1 MTAIDNAIAIG
12 TGLGKKYMP
21 NISKD
26 QLSGIAGIIGQIGN
40 DIVDFR
46 QLSDT
51 SNLQSYQNQLAGINR
66 SIWNSDFGSADDI
79 LQTYAFNNPNNIQYN
94 RRERTVGQDLGQIG
108 KDALS
113 GAAIGTNFMPGI
125 GTAIGAAAGA
135 IWGGAKDLFG
145 HWQDRKQNEAALA
158 AANKADLDYL
168 KGIGYGINTYNTK
181 NTLMQDFE
189 YKDMGGSLN
198 HGTHWQDN
206 VILVDA
212 GGTHESNPFGGVL
225 MGMDDQGTPNLVE
238 EGEVIWNDYVFS
250 NRLKVPKT
258 VREKYNLKKDGGPL
272 TFAEGIKAS
281 KQFKTLEELPN
292 DPVTRRTFDAFITD
306 MAMIQEE
313 ERAKE
318 NIRNMGNRFE
328 GGGKFKHGV
337 YDSNWTWKSLA
348 DALSQYTASRGKSKN
363 GKPTFYAI
371 DRNYDFG
378 DYKNIKGLE
387 DAEVSTSFWKKLI
400 SDVNNGDKDAVG
412 FLRAIE
418 NNAGNTESN
427 YFNEDGSLKKG
438 WEETLNRISRDGVMG
453 VNHLVADIN
462 KFVAPENIEEIAT
475 KSSNPADITKGI
487 VQNTDLPFRAMLS
500 KYNLQ
505 PDETEVDEEP
515 IPKPVNHANP
525 EKENTF
531 DAYGLAPLLSQL
543 ASTIGIAT
551 AKPDYT
557 PIERYEN
564 YALGL
569 PRAYTHPIGNYVRTR
584 PVDINY
590 VGNRINAQGR
600 NTERLIADLSSGNS
614 ASARANMVGAIY
626 GNNNNFGDFLTN
638 AYEYNA
644 KNALADA
651 TFNRGTDQYNSEDA
665 YKTMAMNADLSKL
678 GLSALMQGSR
688 DRFAVDTAYGQALSS
703 NISTATQNAYD
714 WAKYQRGMK
723 MIDNNPSLLFDHLW
737 NYKGAPKTASKGG
750 LLTVKKKGR
759 K

>member
-1 MTAIDNAIAIG
+1 MAEFNDVVRNIEF
-12 TGLGKKYMP
+12 GKKYMP
-21 NISKD
+21 N
-26 QLSGIAGIIGQIGN
+26 LSANTINGITGIIGQIGN

-46 QLSDT
+46 QLADT
-51 SNLQSYQNQLAGINR
+51 SNLQSYQNQLSGITR

-79 LQTYAFNNPNNIQYN
+79 LQAYAFNNPNNIQYN
-94 RRERTVGQDLGQIG
+94 RQERTLGQDLKQVG

-113 GAAIGTNFMPGI
+113 GAAIGTSFMPGI
-125 GTAIGAAAGA
+125 GTAVGAAAGA

-158 AANKADLDYL
+158 AANKADIDYL

-225 MGMDDQGTPNLVE
+225 MGMDNQGTPNLVE

-250 NRLKVPKT
+250 NRLNVPKT

-318 NIRNMGNRFE
+318 NIRNMGNRFDYGGPYYKGNDLQGFLDWIRNYTQNKSPQSGKYRDATNSAFKKYKKPTSLESEKDYINFTDKIINAINGNDKLAKDVALQYLRAYEDSLPDSAKGRLLTSE
-328 GGGKFKHGV
+328 GNPVDNFE
-337 YDSNWTWKSLA
+337 KSFRHIRTNQFGTGHLSGDFDA
-348 DALSQYTASRGKSKN
+348 ILKAEAQRRIDNALSNPQEIN
-363 GKPTFYAI
+363 FEEP
-371 DRNYDFG
+371 D
-378 DYKNIKGLE
+378 L
-387 DAEVSTSFWKKLI
+387 
-400 SDVNNGDKDAVG
+400 G
-412 FLRAIE
+412 FL
-418 NNAGNTESN
+418 N
-427 YFNEDGSLKKG
+427 
-438 WEETLNRISRDGVMG
+438 
-453 VNHLVADIN
+453 DIN
-462 KFVAPENIEEIAT
+462 V
-475 KSSNPADITKGI
+475 DD
-487 VQNTDLPFRAMLS
+487 VTDL
-500 KYNLQ
+500 
-505 PDETEVDEEP
+505 EP
-515 IPKPVNHANP
+515 GNKRNTK
-525 EKENTF
+525 EKGTF

-543 ASTIGIAT
+543 ASTVGIAA

-584 PVDINY
+584 PIDINY
-590 VGNRINAQGR
+590 VGNRFNAQGR
-600 NTERLIADLSSGNS
+600 NAERLIADLSSGNS
-614 ASARANMVGAIY
+614 ASARANMIGAIY

-678 GLSALMQGSR
+678 GLNALMQGSR
-688 DRFAVDTAYGQALSS
+688 DRFAVDTAYGQSLSS

-714 WAKYQRGMK
+714 WAKYQRGME

-737 NYKGAPKTASKGG
+737 NYKGAPRTASKGG

>member
-1 MTAIDNAIAIG
+1 MANFNDVVNKIEF
-12 TGLGKKYMP
+12 GKKYMP
-21 NISKD
+21 NISENT
-26 QLSGIAGIIGQIGN
+26 LNGITGIIGQIGN

-46 QLSDT
+46 QLSDA

-66 SIWNSDFGSADDI
+66 SIWNSDFGSSDDI

-158 AANKADLDYL
+158 SANKADLDYL
-168 KGIGYGINTYNTK
+168 KGIRYGIDTYNTK

-198 HGTHWQDN
+198 HGTHWPDN
-206 VILVDA
+206 VTLVDA
-212 GGTHESNPFGGVL
+212 GGTHESNPYGGVL

-250 NRLKVPKT
+250 NRLKVPQAM
-258 VREKYNLKKDGGPL
+258 REKYNLKKDGGHL

-281 KQFKTLEELPN
+281 KQFKTLEEIPN
-292 DPVTRRTFDAFITD
+292 DPIARRTFDAFITD

-318 NIRNMGNRFE
+318 NIRNMGNRFDY
-328 GGGKFKHGV
+328 GGPYYKGNDLTGFLE
-337 YDSNWTWKSLA
+337 W
-348 DALSQYTASRGKSKN
+348 
-363 GKPTFYAI
+363 I
-371 DRNYDFG
+371 RNYSQNKSPQAGRYRDATNSAFKK
-378 DYKNIKGLE
+378 YKNPKILEAEKEYTDFTDKVINALNGNDKLAKDVALQYLRAYEDSLPDSAKGKLLTSEGNPVDGFE
-387 DAEVSTSFWKKLI
+387 DAFRHIRTNQFGTGHLSGDFDAIVKAEAQRRINNALNNPQEINFEEPDLGFLNDINVDDVTDL
-400 SDVNNGDKDAVG
+400 DVNPSGNK
-412 FLRAIE
+412 
-418 NNAGNTESN
+418 GNT
-427 YFNEDGSLKKG
+427 
-438 WEETLNRISRDGVMG
+438 
-453 VNHLVADIN
+453 
-462 KFVAPENIEEIAT
+462 
-475 KSSNPADITKGI
+475 
-487 VQNTDLPFRAMLS
+487 
-500 KYNLQ
+500 
-505 PDETEVDEEP
+505 
-515 IPKPVNHANP
+515 
-525 EKENTF
+525 KENTF

-543 ASTIGIAT
+543 SSTVGIAT

-590 VGNRINAQGR
+590 VGNRFNAQGR
-600 NTERLIADLSSGNS
+600 NAERLIADLSSGNS
-614 ASARANMVGAIY
+614 ASARANMIGAIY

-638 AYEYNA
+638 AYEHNA

-678 GLSALMQGSR
+678 GLNALMQGSR

-714 WAKYQRGMK
+714 WAKYQRGME